1 MAALIELKN
10 VTKIYGSG
18 DSSVKALDDMNLTI
32 DDGEFVAICGVSGSG
47 KSTLLH
53 LVGCL
58 DKPTSGQITIQGM
71 DIVNLS
77 QSARAQ
83 MRNSKIGFVLQDFG
97 LIPYR
102 SAYENV
108 MVPLYFA
115 DGKISDRKARVMDA
129 LKAAGVESLAS
140 RRVSKLSGGQKQR
153 VAIARALVN
162 DAPII
167 LADEP
172 TGALDSNTR
181 DEIKSLFT
189 SVNKLGKTVVV
200 VTHDMELASAANRVI
215 NIKDGKI
222 V

>member
-1 MAALIELKN
+1 MSTLIELKN
-10 VTKIYGSG
+10 VSKIYGSG
-18 DSSVKALDDMNLTI
+18 NGQIKALDSINLSI
-32 DDGEFVAICGVSGSG
+32 EEGEFVAICGVSGSG

-53 LVGCL
+53 LIGCL
-58 DKPTSGQITIQGM
+58 DKPTTGEITIG
-71 DIVNLS
+71 DNNIVNLNS
-77 QSARAQ
+77 SSRAEL
-83 MRNSKIGFVLQDFG
+83 RNGKIGFVLQDFG

-102 SAYENV
+102 TSYENV

-115 DGKISDRKARVMDA
+115 KSRVKDRRSKVMKA
-129 LKAAGVESLAS
+129 LELAGVADLAN
-140 RRVSKLSGGQKQR
+140 RRINKLSGGQKQR

-172 TGALDSNTR
+172 TGALDSVTR
-181 DEIKSLFT
+181 DEIKMLLK
-189 SVNKLGKTVVV
+189 SVNEQGKTVIV
-200 VTHDMELASAANRVI
+200 VTHDLELADAANRVI

>member
-1 MAALIELKN
+1 METLIELKN
-10 VTKIYGSG
+10 VTKIYGTG
-18 DSSVKALDDMNLTI
+18 DSSVKALENMNLSVSK
-32 DDGEFVAICGVSGSG
+32 GEFVAICGVSGSG

-53 LVGCL
+53 LIGCL
-58 DKPTSGQITIQGM
+58 DKPTSGEITIDGI
-71 DIVNLS
+71 DIVNQS

-115 DGKISDRKARVMDA
+115 DGKITDRKSRVMNA
-129 LKAAGVESLAS
+129 LKSTGVEDLSG
-140 RRVSKLSGGQKQR
+140 RRVNKLSGGQKQR

-172 TGALDSNTR
+172 TGALDSATR
-181 DEIKSLFT
+181 DEIKTLLT
-189 SVNKLGKTVVV
+189 NVNKQGKTVIV
-200 VTHDMELASAANRVI
+200 VTHDMELANAAHRVI